1 MKVFYYCYGSAHS
14 SVVAAAIHLGYLPTD
29 RVPSDIEFI
38 NLPYYDKTKSSEI
51 GTPFFMGYDNC
62 RNEIF
67 IIGMGRERNLVRKTI
82 ISFLKHN
89 KKDIGDI
96 LMVNTLR
103 NVNIKTK
110 IGGFLS
116 RGLGLVPLGRPLTI
130 RGIQEKYLDFV
141 DMVDGVKVKL
151 RDLATSNSL

>member
-14 SVVAAAIHLGYLPTD
+14 SVVAAAIHIGYLPTD
-29 RVPSDIEFI
+29 RIPSATEFI
-38 NLPYYDKTKSSEI
+38 NLPHYDKTKSSEI
-51 GTPFFMGYDNC
+51 GIPFFMGYDNC
-62 RNEIF
+62 GNEIF

-82 ISFLKHN
+82 ISFLKYN
-89 KKDIGDI
+89 KKDIGNI

-116 RGLGLVPLGRPLTI
+116 RGLGLVSLGRPLTI
-130 RGIQEKYLDFV
+130 RGIQEKYLNFV

-151 RDLATSNSL
+151 RDLAISNSL